1 MTAFRT
7 GAGVRT
13 ATVLVTGAA
22 LLAALLF
29 MGGPVSNG
37 APAGAKRIAF
47 LVDSWHPIS
56 HADVIGARFL
66 EGYRMGG
73 RTYSSPVTVSVLYQ
87 SEPRATQMGP
97 QLASKYGIK
106 LASSVADALL
116 DDPRASQPKLA
127 VDGVLIAVRT
137 PLPTSPPT
145 GESGQFRVFKETMAA
160 FDRAGARVPVFVDKN
175 LAATWDES
183 QTIMAEAAKRNVPVM
198 AGSVVPW
205 VPPDPT
211 PPSGRRAT
219 IGIAVAS
226 APYHLYAIHVAELL
240 QAFMETRGP
249 REVGV
254 TSVREVGDG
263 YWSMPDKEGWGED
276 VLRALLPTA
285 RTRNLRFGG
294 GGSGSWVVLVQ
305 YADGARGVVALI
317 PRAFDDLEFLLGARY
332 EGQSTPYLGS
342 VLLGKAPYD
351 HFGYL
356 AHGLIQF
363 YSTGRSPIPAERTL
377 LSTGISL
384 FGMRSREAGGRA
396 LSAPSLAV
404 SYQVGPR

>member
-1 MTAFRT
+1 MTAKPTIGSKAATVAATVIVLLAGLLFARSPST
-7 GAGVRT
+7 GAPQSG
-13 ATVLVTGAA
+13 
-22 LLAALLF
+22 
-29 MGGPVSNG
+29 
-37 APAGAKRIAF
+37 KRIAF

-56 HADVIGARFL
+56 HADVIGVRFL

-73 RTYSSPVTVSVLYQ
+73 RTYPSPVTVGVLYQ
-87 SEPRATQMGP
+87 SEPRPNQMGP

-116 DDPRASQPKLA
+116 DDPRAPQPKLA

-137 PLPTSPPT
+137 PLPTSAPT
-145 GESGQFRVFKETMAA
+145 GESGQFRVFKETIAA
-160 FDRAGARVPVFVDKN
+160 FDRAGSKVPVFVDKN

-183 QTIMAEAAKRNVPVM
+183 QAIMSETAKRNIPVM

-205 VPPDPT
+205 VPPDPAL
-211 PPSGRRAT
+211 PAGRRAT
-219 IGIAVAS
+219 LGIAVAS

-240 QAFMETRGP
+240 QAFMETRAA

-254 TSVREVGDG
+254 TSVREVGSN
-263 YWSMPDKEGWGED
+263 YWSMADKERWGED
-276 VLRALLPTA
+276 VMRALLPTA
-285 RTRNLRFGG
+285 KTRRGG
-294 GGSGSWVVLVQ
+294 GGGDSWIVLVQ

-317 PRAFDDLEFLLGARY
+317 PRVMDDLEFLLGARF
-332 EGQSTPYLGS
+332 EGQSQPYLGS

-356 AHGLIQF
+356 AHGLVQF
-363 YSTGRSPIPAERTL
+363 YTTGRSPVPAERTL

-384 FGMRSREAGGRA
+384 FGMRSRESGGQT
-396 LSAPSLAV
+396 LTSPSLAV
-404 SYQVGPR
+404 TYQVQK